1 MQVAFAPATLPVG
14 VSVSKRKLSPC
25 AAPAPGIE
33 NLEEAGLRYSSDTRR
48 GYTRRRLRGHFVYFD
63 TGGERV
69 RDIAQIHRIN
79 KLAIPPAYTHV
90 WICADARGHL
100 QATGRDARG
109 RKQYRYHPGWQ
120 TLRETT
126 KYERMAA
133 FGAALPRIRARVNRD
148 LRLPGIQRNKV
159 LATVVKMLDTTLI
172 RIGGAEYAR
181 DNHSYGLTTL
191 RKKHLQHL
199 RPQAGQMRLKFSGKS
214 GIEHDVTVR
223 DRRIVRVVRRCMDIA
238 GHDLF
243 QYLDDAGQRHTV
255 SSSDINAYLREI
267 SGMEF
272 TAKDYRTWAGSVFA
286 LEALRKSQAADA
298 VEARKNIVAV
308 VKDAAKLLRNTPAV
322 CRRCYVHPELFVAY
336 EAGELAALPKPKR
349 CSGLKTHEAMLIAFL
364 EDKAQAAKALAR

>member
-1 MQVAFAPATLPVG
+1 
-14 VSVSKRKLSPC
+14 
-25 AAPAPGIE
+25 
-33 NLEEAGLRYSSDTRR
+33 
-48 GYTRRRLRGHFVYFD
+48 
-63 TGGERV
+63 
-69 RDIAQIHRIN
+69 
-79 KLAIPPAYTHV
+79 
-90 WICADARGHL
+90 
-100 QATGRDARG
+100 
-109 RKQYRYHPGWQ
+109 
-120 TLRETT
+120 
-126 KYERMAA
+126 MAA

-191 RKKHLQHL
+191 RKRHLQHL

-243 QYLDDAGQRHTV
+243 QYLDDTGQRHTV